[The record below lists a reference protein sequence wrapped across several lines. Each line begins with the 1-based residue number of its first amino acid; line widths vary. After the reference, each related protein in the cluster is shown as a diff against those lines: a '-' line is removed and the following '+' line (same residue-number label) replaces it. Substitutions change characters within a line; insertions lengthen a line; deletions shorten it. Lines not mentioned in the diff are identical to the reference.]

1 MFRPKKFKS
10 SAPPMVYFILALMA
24 SNGEFFGA
32 QRATNFRANTVT
44 LLNQQCITGALLVN
58 LAHLGVCTDNFVVD
72 VKATKFQTTA

>member
-1 MFRPKKFKS
+1 
-10 SAPPMVYFILALMA
+10 MVFFILALMA

-44 LLNQQCITGALLVN
+44 LLNQHCITALLVN

-72 VKATKFQTTA
+72 VKAIAFQTTA